1 MLLRTFDK
9 PDYEK
14 QSLSSWLLMLVVVL
28 AISLF
33 SIPAFADNDD
43 DDDDDDD
50 DGPSGP
56 AFVIITDLD
65 DLDFGTWTGAA
76 ELSDES
82 KHCVAASDEDFSIV
96 ATGSGVGGTF
106 SVANGAAEIPYQVFY
121 KEKENADRVQLTAG
135 TASYNFKGKKIKKK
149 SPYCKNGK
157 QVVEVRMQGADMAKV
172 PAGAYSGT
180 LSLMVSPQ

>member
-82 KHCVAASDEDFSIV
+82 KHCVAASDKDFSIV

-121 KEKENADRVQLTAG
+121 KEKKERRPGAIDGRYRQLQFQGQEDRE
-135 TASYNFKGKKIKKK
+135 KI
-149 SPYCKNGK
+149 
-157 QVVEVRMQGADMAKV
+157 
-172 PAGAYSGT
+172 
-180 LSLMVSPQ
+180 SLL

>member
-1 MLLRTFDK
+1 MLARTFDK
-9 PDYEK
+9 PDHEK
-14 QSLSSWLLMLVVVL
+14 QSLSSWLLMLVFVL

-33 SIPAFADNDD
+33 AMPAFADD

-65 DLDFGTWTGAA
+65 DMDLGTWTGAS

-82 KHCVAASDEDFSIV
+82 KHCVAATDKDFSIV
-96 ATGSGVGGTF
+96 ATGSGVGGAF
-106 SVANGAAEIPYQVFY
+106 SVTNGAAEIPFQVYY
-121 KEKENADRVQLTAG
+121 KEKKNADRIQLTAG
-135 TASYNFKGKKIKKK
+135 SASYNFKGNKIKKK

-157 QVVEVRMQGADMAKV
+157 QIVEVRMQGADMAKV

-180 LSLMVSPQ
+180 LSLVVSPQ

>member
-1 MLLRTFDK
+1 LLRTFDK

-82 KHCVAASDEDFSIV
+82 KHCVAASDKDFSIV

-121 KEKENADRVQLTAG
+121 KEKKERRPGAIDGRYRQLQFQG
-135 TASYNFKGKKIKKK
+135 QEDQEKI
-149 SPYCKNGK
+149 
-157 QVVEVRMQGADMAKV
+157 
-172 PAGAYSGT
+172 
-180 LSLMVSPQ
+180 SLL